1 MSEYLVTIKATFDI
15 AVDAESEE
23 SARRIALSTDWDDF
37 DDCVSEVVAVE
48 ETEDEFK

>member
-37 DDCVSEVVAVE
+37 DDCVSEIVAVE
-48 ETEDEFK
+48 ETEIDW